1 MRLVLFSLL
10 VLPLLAV
17 EPIPSPQ
24 VFRSFLP
31 ESGPSA
37 FGVILTD
44 DLALCYDPLRGGIN
58 QAWRGRLDLSPTW
71 QAKINAP
78 AKLDGPV
85 FYREQLVQPLRVGDP
100 ERVPVRRF
108 KGYRYAGDAVV
119 FDFTLDGVAVSET
132 LRPRENGLE
141 RVWQLAQPG
150 TALFFRA
157 ETQPEAELQFRG
169 GEEIAPG
176 LWRTNTTLS
185 LLIRPAR

>member
-10 VLPLLAV
+10 ALPLLAV
-17 EPIPSPQ
+17 EPARTPQ

-31 ESGPSA
+31 EAGPSA
-37 FGVILTD
+37 FGVVLTP

-78 AKLDGPV
+78 AKIDGPV
-85 FYREQLVQPLRVGDP
+85 FYREQLLQPLRVGDP
-100 ERVPVRRF
+100 DHEPVRRF

-132 LRPRENGLE
+132 LRRSGDGLE
-141 RVWQLAQPG
+141 RVWRLAQPG
-150 TALFFRA
+150 KVLFFRA
-157 ETQPEAELQFRG
+157 ETQPEAELQFSG

-176 LWRTNTTLS
+176 LWRTNTTLT
-185 LLIRPAR
+185 LVIRPAR